1 VPPLFNLSAATQQSG
16 LIVVAATGAIAG
28 AVHVL
33 SGPDHLSAVA
43 PLAIR
48 GGKRSWVAGLRWGL
62 GHVAGVLL
70 VGAIAMALRGFIP
83 VERLSGWS
91 EWLVGVVL
99 IGIGL
104 WGLHKAFGRG
114 IHLHRHEHEGRE
126 HAHLHLHGP
135 GTEHAEPKAHVHMH
149 AAFGVGILHGLAGS
163 SHLLGVLPALA
174 LPFVDGAAYM
184 GAFAIGTI
192 TAMVGFAW
200 AMGAVSVRAASRGDG
215 LYRGVMAVAG
225 TAAICV
231 GVFWLR

>member
-1 VPPLFNLSAATQQSG
+1 M
-16 LIVVAATGAIAG
+16 
-28 AVHVL
+28 
-33 SGPDHLSAVA
+33 
-43 PLAIR
+43 
-48 GGKRSWVAGLRWGL
+48 RWGL

-83 VERLSGWS
+83 VERLAGWS

-135 GTEHAEPKAHVHMH
+135 GTEHAEPTAHVHMH

-174 LPFVDGAAYM
+174 LPLVDGAAYM
-184 GAFAIGTI
+184 VAFAVGTI

-225 TAAICV
+225 AAAICV
-231 GVFWLR
+231 GVFWLK